1 MLHRSAV
8 RLRKEPRLA
17 RKAQP
22 VCPHCF
28 RRFLPHEYYCP
39 RCGEAVGQLTGYIP
53 FVSIRFYTNFYGKMW
68 RKVWYDENIRMLTRA
83 ICLVLIIIRVPVMV
97 LGLPVVLRDIIRDGR
112 RRREDAAGQREAK
125 SAGSQEEDS

>member
-68 RKVWYDENIRMLTRA
+68 RKVWYDET
-83 ICLVLIIIRVPVMV
+83 
-97 LGLPVVLRDIIRDGR
+97 
-112 RRREDAAGQREAK
+112 
-125 SAGSQEEDS
+125 SAC